1 MIFQVGIQVYPPPG
15 PQGVWWQIV
24 GPNKQNVARSDI
36 TKFIG
41 VFDRNFNTQKNTGKN
56 EKTQKRIQAIHWRK
70 TTNTAPTTLS
80 GIQPTSQSTFINEQ
94 LYSTCD

>member
-24 GPNKQNVARSDI
+24 GPNKQNVARSDSFKKSFI

-41 VFDRNFNTQKNTGKN
+41 VFERKFVPVQCTQARMRIHK
-56 EKTQKRIQAIHWRK
+56 KRIQAIRWRK

-80 GIQPTSQSTFINEQ
+80 GIQN
-94 LYSTCD
+94 